1 MPQFEYKARGPR
13 GDAIT
18 GVLEATDPDGVAAR
32 LMEGGLTPVNISPQV
47 ETGRRSGDIQ
57 QLFPHT
63 VGLADLILFSRQMH
77 SLLRAGVPILR
88 SLSGLAGSSRNPAL
102 ATALNDAR
110 QSLEAGRDLAT
121 ALSIHPR
128 VFSQFYV
135 SLIRVGETSGQL
147 PEVFQQLAFYLE
159 REKRTRDQIKSALR
173 YPTFVLVAIAI
184 AITIINIWVI
194 PAFAWLFARFGADL
208 PWATSVLIAMSNFM
222 INHWELLL
230 TGILAGIVGI
240 RMYVKTDNGRY
251 RWDKLKLRLP
261 LAGEVIYQATL
272 ARFTRVFALGMHSGV
287 PLITSLSVVSG
298 ALDNRFV
305 EERVLNMREGI
316 ERGNSISQTAAGTGI
331 FDPLVLQML
340 TVGEESGSLDELLKE
355 IAEYYDREVSYAI
368 DKLSASIE
376 PVLTIVVGLMVLV
389 LALGVFLPMW
399 DLGKAAMGN

>member
-1 MPQFEYKARGPR
+1 MPRFAYKARGPR

-18 GVLEATDPDGVAAR
+18 GVLEASDPDAVAAR
-32 LMEGGLTPVNISPQV
+32 LMDGGLIPVNITPQV
-47 ETGRRSGDIQ
+47 ETKRRSGEIQ
-57 QLFPHT
+57 QLFPHK

-88 SLSGLAGSSRNPAL
+88 SLSGLAVSSKNPAL
-102 ATALNDAR
+102 VAALNDAR

-121 ALSIHPR
+121 ALGIHPR

-135 SLIRVGETSGQL
+135 SLVRVGETTGQL
-147 PEVFQQLAFYLE
+147 PEVFQQLAHYLE

-173 YPTFVLVAIAI
+173 YPTFVVVAIGI
-184 AITIINIWVI
+184 ALTIINVWVI
-194 PAFAWLFARFGADL
+194 PTFAWLFARFNADL
-208 PWATSVLIAMSNFM
+208 PWATSVLIATSNFI
-222 INHWELLL
+222 INRWELLL
-230 TGILAGIVGI
+230 TGILSAIVGI
-240 RMYVKTDNGRY
+240 RIYIRTDDGRY

-298 ALDNRFV
+298 ALENRFV
-305 EERVLNMREGI
+305 EERVLNMRDGI
-316 ERGNSISQTAAGTGI
+316 ERGNSISQTAASTGI

-340 TVGEESGSLDELLKE
+340 AVGEESGSLDELLRE
-355 IAEYYDREVSYAI
+355 VAEYYDREVTYAI

-376 PVLTIVVGLMVLV
+376 PVLTIAVGLMVLV